1 LSDDLLRET
10 EHRMAKSVDSL
21 QRELAS
27 IRTGRASPALIEHLQ
42 VEVYDSHMPLNQVA
56 SISAPEAHLIL
67 IQPWDRNNMAAIE
80 RVLRRSELGLN
91 PANDGQ
97 LIRLPV
103 PPLNEERRREF
114 VQILKHRAEE
124 ARVAVRNIRR
134 DDLEQLRRLEHDK
147 EISMDQAQ
155 RAQVQLQKVT
165 DGYIEEIEEVAR
177 RKEADLL
184 EV

>member
-1 LSDDLLRET
+1 MSDALLRET
-10 EHRMAKSVDSL
+10 QHRMAKSVDSL

>member
-1 LSDDLLRET
+1 
-10 EHRMAKSVDSL
+10 
-21 QRELAS
+21 
-27 IRTGRASPALIEHLQ
+27 
-42 VEVYDSHMPLNQVA
+42 
-56 SISAPEAHLIL
+56 
-67 IQPWDRNNMAAIE
+67 
-80 RVLRRSELGLN
+80 
-91 PANDGQ
+91 
-97 LIRLPV
+97 
-103 PPLNEERRREF
+103 
-114 VQILKHRAEE
+114 
-124 ARVAVRNIRR
+124 VAVRNIRR

>member
-1 LSDDLLRET
+1 MSDDLLRET
-10 EHRMAKSVDSL
+10 QQRMGKSVDAL
-21 QRELAS
+21 QRELGS

-56 SISAPEAHLIL
+56 SISSPEAHLLL

-80 RVLRRSELGLN
+80 KVLRRSELGLN

-103 PPLNEERRREF
+103 PPLNEERRKEF
-114 VQILKHRAEE
+114 VQMVKHRAEE

-155 RAQVQLQKVT
+155 RAQAQLQKVT

-177 RKEADLL
+177 RKEAELL

>member
-1 LSDDLLRET
+1 MSDDLLRET
-10 EHRMAKSVDSL
+10 QHRMAKSVDAL
-21 QRELAS
+21 QRELSS

-56 SISAPEAHLIL
+56 SISAPEAHLLL

-80 RVLRRSELGLN
+80 KVLRRSELGLN

-103 PPLNEERRREF
+103 PPLNEERRKEF
-114 VQILKHRAEE
+114 VQMVKHRAEE

-155 RAQVQLQKVT
+155 RAQVHLQKVT
-165 DGYIEEIEEVAR
+165 DGYVEEIEEVAR
-177 RKEADLL
+177 RKEAELL

>member
-1 LSDDLLRET
+1 VSDDLLRET
-10 EHRMAKSVDSL
+10 QQRMGKSVDAL
-21 QRELAS
+21 QRELGS

-56 SISAPEAHLIL
+56 SISSPEAHLLL

-80 RVLRRSELGLN
+80 KVLRRSELGLN

-103 PPLNEERRREF
+103 PPLNEERRKEF
-114 VQILKHRAEE
+114 VQMVKHRAEE

-155 RAQVQLQKVT
+155 RAQAQLQKVT

-177 RKEADLL
+177 RKEAELL

>member
-1 LSDDLLRET
+1 VSDDLLRET
-10 EHRMAKSVDSL
+10 QHRMAKSVDAL
-21 QRELAS
+21 QRELSS
-27 IRTGRASPALIEHLQ
+27 IRTGRASPALVEHLP

-56 SISAPEAHLIL
+56 SISAPEAHLLL
-67 IQPWDRNNMAAIE
+67 IQPWDRHNLAAIE
-80 RVLRRSELGLN
+80 KVLRRSELGLN

-103 PPLNEERRREF
+103 PPLNEERRKEF
-114 VQILKHRAEE
+114 VQMVKHRAEE
-124 ARVAVRNIRR
+124 SRVAVRNIRR

-165 DGYIEEIEEVAR
+165 DGFIEEIEEVAR
-177 RKEADLL
+177 RKEAELL

>member
-1 LSDDLLRET
+1 MSDDLMRAAQQ
-10 EHRMAKSVDSL
+10 RMAKSVESL
-21 QRELAS
+21 QRELGS
-27 IRTGRASPALIEHLQ
+27 LRTGRASPALIEHLQ
-42 VEVYDSHMPLNQVA
+42 VEVYSSHMPLNQLA
-56 SISAPEAHLIL
+56 SISAPEVHLLL
-67 IQPWDRNNMAAIE
+67 IQPWDPSNLQPIE

-97 LIRLPV
+97 VIRVPV

-114 VQILKHRAEE
+114 VHLVKHRAEE

-134 DDLEQLRRLEHDK
+134 DDLEHLRRLEHDK
-147 EISMDQAQ
+147 ELSEDQAQ
-155 RAQVQLQKVT
+155 RAHAQLQRVT

-177 RKEADLL
+177 RKEAELL

>member
-1 LSDDLLRET
+1 
-10 EHRMAKSVDSL
+10 M
-21 QRELAS
+21 
-27 IRTGRASPALIEHLQ
+27 
-42 VEVYDSHMPLNQVA
+42 EVYDSHMPLNQVA

>member
-1 LSDDLLRET
+1 LSDDLLRDT
-10 EHRMAKSVDSL
+10 QHRMAKSVDAL
-21 QRELAS
+21 QRELVS

-42 VEVYDSHMPLNQVA
+42 VEVYESHMPLNQVA
-56 SISAPEAHLIL
+56 SISAPEAHLL
-67 IQPWDRNNMAAIE
+67 LVQPWDRNNLAAIE

-97 LIRLPV
+97 IIRLPV
-103 PPLNEERRREF
+103 PPLNEERRKEF
-114 VQILKHRAEE
+114 VQMVKHRAEE

-155 RAQVQLQKVT
+155 RAQVQLQKAT
-165 DGYIEEIEEVAR
+165 DGFIEEIEEVAR
-177 RKEADLL
+177 RKEAELL

>member
-1 LSDDLLRET
+1 MSDDLLRET
-10 EHRMAKSVDSL
+10 QQRMGKSVDAL
-21 QRELAS
+21 QRELGS

-56 SISAPEAHLIL
+56 SISSPEAHLLL

-80 RVLRRSELGLN
+80 KVLRRSALGLN

-103 PPLNEERRREF
+103 PPLNEERRKEF
-114 VQILKHRAEE
+114 VQMVKHRAEE

-155 RAQVQLQKVT
+155 RAQAQLQKVT

-177 RKEADLL
+177 RKEAELL

>member
-67 IQPWDRNNMAAIE
+67 IQPWDRNNLAAIE
-80 RVLRRSELGLN
+80 RGLRRSELGLN

>member
-1 LSDDLLRET
+1 MSDDLLRET
-10 EHRMAKSVDSL
+10 QHRMAKSVDSL

-42 VEVYDSHMPLNQVA
+42 VGVYDSHMPLNQVA

-80 RVLRRSELGLN
+80 RVLRRSELGLT

>member
-10 EHRMAKSVDSL
+10 QHRMAKSVDAL
-21 QRELAS
+21 QRELSS

-56 SISAPEAHLIL
+56 SISAPEAHLLL
-67 IQPWDRNNMAAIE
+67 IQPWDHNNIAAIE
-80 RVLRRSELGLN
+80 KVLRRSELGLN

-103 PPLNEERRREF
+103 PPLNEERRKEF
-114 VQILKHRAEE
+114 VQIVKHRAEE

-165 DGYIEEIEEVAR
+165 DGYVEEIEEVAR
-177 RKEADLL
+177 RKEAELL

>member
-1 LSDDLLRET
+1 
-10 EHRMAKSVDSL
+10 MAKSVDSL

-147 EISMDQAQ
+147 EISMDQAL